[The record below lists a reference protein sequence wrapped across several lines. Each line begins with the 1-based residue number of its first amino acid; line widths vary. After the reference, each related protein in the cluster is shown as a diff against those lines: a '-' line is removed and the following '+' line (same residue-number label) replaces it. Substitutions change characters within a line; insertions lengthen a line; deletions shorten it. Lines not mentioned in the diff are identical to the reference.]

1 MNLETVAVFGGSG
14 KVGSHIVEALKAQGK
29 SIRALSH
36 WSKPITS
43 EGIESIPGSVT
54 DPEAVRQVVESADA
68 VVHMATAK
76 EDPDTFFDVSI
87 RGMFNV
93 LEACRDEEIQQFV
106 MFGGDAAQGIW
117 FYPQTGPIDENHP
130 KTAYPGYYAFSKVIE
145 EVMAEQYAIQYG
157 LPISIMRCSWIFE
170 EDDLL
175 GHFSLLEN
183 VDPEEEGHGFGEVTE
198 EIEAL
203 VRAGEERIPIL
214 TDSEGCPYYRHI
226 VHIDDVIQA
235 FEKILGNESA
245 IGQDFNIA
253 APAPFDYQG
262 AAEYIG
268 EQLGI
273 PTIEIVCP
281 GYHSFEID
289 ISKARA
295 IIGYEPQ
302 NDIFSIID
310 RAIAYRQGHSE

>member
-14 KVGSHIVEALKAQGK
+14 KVGSRIIKALQIHGK
-29 SIRALSH
+29 SIRALVHRS
-36 WSKPITS
+36 PITG
-43 EGIESIPGSVT
+43 EEVETVTGSVT
-54 DPEAVRQVVESADA
+54 DPEAVREVVDGADA
-68 VVHMATAK
+68 VVQMATTK

-87 RGMFNV
+87 RGTFNV
-93 LEACRDEEIQQFV
+93 LEACRDEDIQQFILL
-106 MFGGDAAQGIW
+106 GGDAAQGIW
-117 FYPQTGPIDENHP
+117 FYPQPVPINETHP

-145 EVMAEQYAIQYG
+145 EVMAEQYAIQYD

-170 EDDLL
+170 KDDLL
-175 GHFSLLEN
+175 SHFSLLEN
-183 VDPEEEGHGFGEVTE
+183 VDPEEEGHGFGELTE
-198 EIEAL
+198 EIAAL

-214 TDSEGCPYYRHI
+214 TDTEGRPYYRHI
-226 VHIDDVIQA
+226 VHIDDVTQA
-235 FEKILGNESA
+235 FDKILGNESA

-253 APAPFDYQG
+253 APAPFDYRV
-262 AAEYIG
+262 AAEYISK
-268 EQLGI
+268 QLGI
-273 PTIEIVCP
+273 PTVEIVCP

-310 RAIAYRQGHSE
+310 RAIAYRQEHSQ